1 MKPAQVA
8 LGTFR
13 CLLEGGMINY
23 RWHRY
28 SLCSGAG
35 RLEANAFHYNSVI
48 SACAPHGSSKPWLP
62 PWHGHGE
69 SES

>member
-23 RWHRY
+23 RWHRQ
-28 SLCSGAG
+28 SLLWC
-35 RLEANAFHYNSVI
+35 REARSQCFSLQLRDLCL
-48 SACAPHGSSKPWLP
+48 CAAWQQQALAAAMART
-62 PWHGHGE
+62 WRV
-69 SES
+69 